1 MGIWLELGIFLVVI
15 AWGFWQLY
23 DVKQAKAQRIA
34 EEARQAAAQAAQ
46 AAQESANARAESMDI
61 KQARDANL
69 PLQPA

>member
-1 MGIWLELGIFLVVI
+1 MGMWIELGIFIVVL

-34 EEARQAAAQAAQ
+34 EEARQAAAR
-46 AAQESANARAESMDI
+46 AAQESANARAESSDS

-69 PLQPA
+69 PLPPA